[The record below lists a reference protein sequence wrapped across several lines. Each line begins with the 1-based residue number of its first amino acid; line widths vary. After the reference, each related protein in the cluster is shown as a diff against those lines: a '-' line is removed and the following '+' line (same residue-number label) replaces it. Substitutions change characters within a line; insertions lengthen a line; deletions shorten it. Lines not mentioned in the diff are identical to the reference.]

1 MKRSG
6 QPLPIG
12 IDIGASG
19 VRMIQLSVG
28 EHGPV
33 VMAAARARW
42 SDEVREK
49 TPAGRTPE
57 LPIVKDQL
65 IRLLRQGGF
74 VGRQCTLSL
83 PREFVTV
90 KSLRLPPMP
99 EQDLLVA
106 AEFELRQTIAPGPD
120 EPRIGL
126 IPCGEVRS
134 GTGMQHEV
142 LGILADSSRIDSLI
156 ESWHAL
162 GFVPVGLDFEPLAL
176 YRTVGRFARRR
187 DDAQEVNVILDFGL
201 RRTHMLI
208 GRGNGLS
215 FFKSIEVGG
224 WQLTHAVS
232 RKLGIT
238 TEEAWTLRNRLIET
252 ASSVDVMGSDP
263 VRQAVFDATRPLV
276 DHLAREVVSC
286 LRYFSVNFRGSRPTR
301 LRVAGNEAGDPSVLR
316 VLADVLPL
324 TVEPSR
330 ALLNADLSR
339 MKPHDR
345 SGVLATWSLAF
356 GLSLRDAEGP
366 FPDRTGASRES
377 QVASGSATSPAPVV
391 DHLQTA
397 DRATNAAVLPGSSL
411 QPESVHVGNSRLVAA
426 AAPAGIGAIASEAD
440 AVAHEVKHHG

>member
-19 VRMIQLSVG
+19 VRMIQLAIG

-33 VMAAARARW
+33 VIAAVRGRW
-42 SDEVREK
+42 ADDVREK
-49 TPAGRTPE
+49 TQAGRTPE
-57 LPIVKDQL
+57 LSLVKDQL

-74 VGRQCTLSL
+74 VGRECTLSL

-99 EQDLLVA
+99 DQDLLIA
-106 AEFELRQTIAPGPD
+106 AEFELRQTITPGPS

-134 GTGMQHEV
+134 GAGTQQEV
-142 LGILADSSRIDSLI
+142 LGILADSNSIDSFV

-162 GFVPVGLDFEPLAL
+162 GFVPTGLDFEPLAL

-187 DDAQEVNVILDFGL
+187 DDAQEVNVVLDFGL

-208 GRGNGLS
+208 GRGRGLS
-215 FFKSIEVGG
+215 FFKCIEVGG

-252 ASSVDVMGSDP
+252 ASTVDVTGSDP

-276 DHLAREVVSC
+276 DHLAREVVNC

-316 VLADVLPL
+316 VLSDALPL

-356 GLSLRDAEGP
+356 GLGLRDAEGP

-377 QVASGSATSPAPVV
+377 QAQLGSTSTPLVEPVA
-391 DHLQTA
+391 DA
-397 DRATNAAVLPGSSL
+397 DRSSNETVVIGSRL
-411 QPESVHVGNSRLVAA
+411 QPESVRVGSAQTMA
-426 AAPAGIGAIASEAD
+426 AAPVGVGAISSEAD
-440 AVAHEVKHHG
+440 AVASEVNHHG